1 MDVRQQN
8 QTATP
13 PLEFDVAG
21 KQCDDLYEQVMVHC
35 GLHRDKIET
44 ILPCTS
50 SQIDV
55 IDFAATDGKRAIGR
69 AIYDIPRS
77 VDTKRLAIAW
87 KEVVRQTPAL
97 RTYIFIP
104 KVGCSFQVVLAESFF
119 SWMYS
124 TSIDMKEAIVHD
136 ETAAAMIG
144 PRCNRYVVLEDID
157 KKQRLLI
164 WTFSYALVDSALQ
177 QHILQR
183 VLTAY
188 EGGKVQYS
196 NWFGTSLSLQ
206 AGNLERA
213 ARFWQQH
220 FDGLDASV
228 FPSLPSHLATPHPN
242 TYAEHCISY
251 LGPVQ
256 QKWSNTVVCRAALAV
271 LLSGFTHSPEALFG
285 VVMKPSHKS
294 EEEVD
299 GLTQAVVPI
308 RVQCSLDQS
317 VLGIMEAITAHDHA
331 MHEFAQVGLCNIRR
345 MGDDESAACEFQT
358 VLLVTESDASQA
370 PSCAILQNTEE
381 SNKFIPCANRALL
394 LSCQMASDSVLL
406 AAHYDQSVIDAPQMT
421 RFLRQLGF
429 LIQQLQQNME
439 HLPLVRHL
447 DAVTQDDQA
456 EIEAWNSERLQ
467 TQDAL
472 IHDVISKRASDA
484 PDSTAVSSWD
494 GEWTYSELDNVSSR
508 LAAHIQSLDLGQG
521 QAILPL
527 CFEKSKWIIAS
538 ILAVLKA
545 GRAFTL
551 IDPCDPPARMAQVCR
566 QTGATVALTSSLH
579 SSTIATVIDRCIVI
593 NDDFLQSLSRDTD
606 QLKPTAKPQDMAY
619 CIFTS
624 GSTGEPKG
632 IMIEHRGFVSCAVK
646 FGPALGI
653 NPQTHAL
660 QFASYAFGACLVE
673 TVTVLMHGGCVCIPS
688 DDDRMNSVPDFIRK
702 SNINWVILTPSYIGT
717 LQPENV
723 SGLQTLV
730 LVGEPIS
737 ASIRDIWA
745 PRVQLLHAYGQSES
759 STICSVTRVTPFTLE
774 PNNIGRAVGARSW
787 IVDPNDSNKLVPI
800 GCVGELV
807 IESPGIARDYI
818 VALPPDESPFF
829 VTTPVWYPTG
839 QASGGFKFYRTGDLV
854 RYRSDGTVVCLG
866 RKDSQVKIRGQRV
879 EISEVEARLRQQLP
893 GRIMPV
899 AEAVKTSDLSS
910 GKTLIAFLIG
920 SLQNEENGVFIAP
933 TSDTH
938 VLDHSATK
946 DINGTL
952 QQVLPTYSVPSYYIS
967 MKNLPRTATGKAD
980 RKKLRSIAGKLL
992 SELAHNVRSQ
1002 PCEKFGPPATMTEVK
1017 LRELWY
1023 RALNLDFNSE
1033 NDGASF
1039 FELGG
1044 DSIAAIRMVNM
1055 ARIAGIPLKVSDIF
1069 QNPTF
1074 ADLLDVIGRDST
1086 PYVSIPLTTYAKPVE
1101 QSFAQGRLWFLD
1113 QLELGASWYLLPYA
1127 VRMRGLLQTGALRVA
1142 LLALEQRHET
1152 LRTTFEEKDGVG
1164 VQVVHA
1170 SIFQELKTVDL
1181 SDDQNDGYLQL
1192 LQQQQTTPFDLASEA
1207 GWRVSLIRLGENDH
1221 VLSIVMHHIISDGW
1235 STDILRRE
1243 LGQFYAA
1250 ALQGHDPLSMV
1261 KPLPIHYRDF
1271 SAWQKQEEQV
1281 AEHQKQL
1288 EYWTNQL
1295 ANSSPAEFAT
1305 DFPRPT
1311 ILSGKAGYVPVT
1323 IEGDLYRSL
1332 REFCRAKQ
1340 MTPFTVLLAAF
1351 RAAHYRLTG
1360 TEDAVIGTP
1369 IANRNR
1375 RELENIIGFFVNTQ
1389 CMRITVD
1396 DDETFESLVRQVRL
1410 TATAAFEH
1418 QDVPFDRVVSG
1429 LLPGSRDLSRNPL
1442 AQLMFAVH
1450 SQQDFGNF
1458 ELEGL
1463 EAEPLLNQVYTRF
1476 DIEFHLFQETNR
1488 LSGNLV
1494 FAADLFELEK
1504 IRNVAS
1510 VFFEILSQGLAK
1522 PHIPIA
1528 VIPFVD
1534 GVMELRNMGLL
1545 EVEKTGYPRD
1555 ASIIDVFRTQVNAYP
1570 HSFAVVDSKS
1580 RLTYAELDHQSN
1592 QIATW
1597 LRQRGIAPETLIGV
1611 LAPRSCETVIAF
1623 FGILKANLAYLPLDI
1638 NSPAARLRAILSSLP
1653 QHRLVLLGS
1662 DVTAPEIQ
1670 LPGLELAKISDILIE
1685 RRDVDDMNGDADKTS
1700 LGPSATSLAYVIFT
1714 SGSTGRPKGVMI
1726 EHRSV
1731 VRLVKE
1737 TNITSRFPFA
1747 VKVAHLSNIAFDA
1760 ATWEIFAALL
1770 NGGTLVCIDYMT
1782 ILDSK
1787 EFEAVFAQEQ
1797 VNAALFTP
1805 ALLKQCVANIPS
1817 ILKEL
1822 EVLVIGGDR
1831 LDGQD
1836 SIAAQALV
1844 RAGVFNAYG
1853 PTENG
1858 VISTVYTIE
1867 KNDSFING
1875 VPIGRPIS
1883 NSGAYIMDSCQQIV
1897 PIGVVGELVVTG
1909 DGLARGYT
1917 DLSLDAGRFVQ
1928 VVIDGQA
1935 MRAYRTGDQGRYRP
1949 GDGQIEFLGRMDQQI
1964 KIRGHRIEPAEIER
1978 AFLSQDSV
1986 RDAVVVIRDHESQ
1999 EPEMVGFVV
2008 TQDDDHTAEQEEAGN
2023 QVEGWNEFFESNT
2036 YADIDTIAQSAI
2048 GNDFKGWTSMYDGN
2062 EIDKTE
2068 MHEWLD
2074 DTIHTLLDGQPPGH
2088 VLEIGTGSGM
2098 ILFNLGT
2105 GLQSYVGLEPSKSAA
2120 TFVTKAIESIP
2131 ALDGRANVH
2140 VGSATD
2146 VGQLDHLYPELV
2158 VLNSVVQYFPSSDYL
2173 EQLVDTLVRKPGV
2186 QRIFFGD
2193 IRSLATNKHFLAA
2206 RALHALGHKPTRG
2219 AVRQKMT
2226 EMEER
2231 EEELL
2236 VDPAFF
2242 TMLEKRHPN
2251 HIKHIEILP
2260 KKMQATNELSAYR
2273 YAAIIHIR
2281 GSEEQDK
2288 PLYQINMDEWI
2299 DFQESRVDQHTL
2311 LSLLKDST
2319 DALTV
2324 AVSNIPYRKTIFE
2337 RHIVDSLD
2345 EESGESE
2352 TQNLLDGAA
2361 WISAVH
2367 ADAESCSSLSAT
2379 DLVRLGEE
2387 AGFRVEVSAA
2397 RQWSQYGALDAVFHR
2412 YDLHTQKGD
2421 RALIR
2426 FPTDNKVRASA
2437 SLTNRPLQRLQS
2449 RRFVSQIRE
2458 QLQSL
2463 LPSYMVPSHI
2473 VLIDQMPLNANGKV
2487 DRKSLTRR
2495 AQVMAQKPQERIQ
2508 QVLPL
2513 NEIEVVLCKEFA
2525 EVFGIQVGIND
2536 HFFKLGGHSL
2546 LATKLTARIGRRLN
2560 TRVSVKDI
2568 FDQPV
2573 IGDLAATIRRELASR
2588 GSIPV
2593 SSYSG
2598 NGKQMMSAQVAP
2610 RNEIETVLCAEF
2622 SYVLGID
2629 VGITDHFF
2637 DLGGHSLM
2645 ATKLASRISRR
2656 IGVPVSV
2663 KDIFDQPVPLHLA
2676 AKIELI
2682 QSENYEVTNGVQ
2694 TNSSTSFQL
2703 ISMGNPLAFIEN
2715 EISPQLGYSHGT
2727 IQDIYPATQ
2736 MQRLFLFNPTT
2747 GHPRTPTPFYID
2759 FPSDSDCSSL
2769 ETACKSLI
2777 ERIDIFR
2784 TIFLEVA
2791 GELYQIVLKHLDLAI
2806 EIIETEENINS
2817 ATRAF
2822 LDMDLKQPIRLGQP
2836 LIRIA
2841 ILKAQKSSLR
2851 VILRMSHALYDGLS
2865 LEHIVRSLHV
2875 LYSGGILPPSAQ
2887 FSRYMQH
2894 IADSRKEGYDFW
2906 RCLLQDAS
2914 MAVIRGV
2921 NRSAHQEQVVSPG
2934 TYHASK
2940 VISVPLQANS
2950 SITPATVFTTACA
2963 IVLSKEAKT
2972 NDVVFGRIVS
2982 GRQGLPV
2989 TCQNIIGPCTNEI
3002 PVRAYIHQDTD
3013 RKMLLRKMQDQYLSS
3028 LSFEALGFDEIKKN
3042 CTDWPEAMT
3051 NYSCCIAYQNFD
3063 YHPDSQMN
3071 EQRVQI
3077 GVLSRD
3083 IDATKEVPLHDL
3095 VISGEAELD
3104 GPYLH
3109 VTIAAN
3115 RQVCEEGRVIHM
3127 LRELCETISSLNL
3140 AL

>member
-8 QTATP
+8 QTARP
-13 PLEFDVAG
+13 PLVFDDAG
-21 KQCDDLYEQVMVHC
+21 NRYDDLYEQIMVRC
-35 GLHRDKIET
+35 GLDRDKIET

-55 IDFAATDGKRAIGR
+55 MDCAAADGKSAIGHV
-69 AIYDIPRS
+69 IYHIPRS
-77 VDTKRLAIAW
+77 VDTQRLAIAW

-97 RTYIFIP
+97 RTYIFTS
-104 KVGCSFQVVLAESFF
+104 KVGSSFQVVLVESSF
-119 SWMYS
+119 SWMHS
-124 TSIDMKEAIVHD
+124 ASIDMKEAIVHD

-164 WTFSYALVDSALQ
+164 WTFSYALVDGGLQ

-188 EGGKVQYS
+188 GGGKVQYS

-228 FPSLPSHLATPHPN
+228 FPSLPSHLAMPYPN
-242 TYAEHCISY
+242 TYAEYCIPY
-251 LGPVQ
+251 LGPTQ
-256 QKWSNTVVCRAALAV
+256 QKWSNTIVCRAALAI
-271 LLSGFTHSPEALFG
+271 LLSRFTHSPEALFG
-285 VVMKPSHKS
+285 VVMKRSHKS

-299 GLTQAVVPI
+299 GLTQAVMPI
-308 RVQCSLDQS
+308 RVQCSLDQP
-317 VLGIMEAITAHDHA
+317 VLEIMEAITAHDHA
-331 MHEFAQVGLCNIRR
+331 TREFAQAGLCNIRHL
-345 MGDDESAACEFQT
+345 GDDESAACEFQT

-370 PSCAILQNTEE
+370 PGCEILQNIEE
-381 SNKFIPCANRALL
+381 SNRFMPCANRALL
-394 LSCQMASDSVLL
+394 LSCQMASDSALL
-406 AAHYDQSVIDAPQMT
+406 VAHYDQNAIDAPQMT

-429 LIQQLQQNME
+429 LIQKIQHTTE
-439 HLPLVRHL
+439 HLPPVGHL
-447 DAVTQDDQA
+447 DAVTQEDRA
-456 EIEAWNSERLQ
+456 EIEAWNSECLQ
-467 TQDAL
+467 TQDTL
-472 IHDVISKRASDA
+472 IHDVIFKRASKS
-484 PDSTAVSSWD
+484 PDRTAVSSWD

-508 LAAHIQSLDLGQG
+508 LAAYIQSLDLGQG

-545 GRAFTL
+545 GQAFTL

-579 SSTIATVIDRCIVI
+579 SSTIATAIDRCVVI
-593 NDDFLQSLSRDTD
+593 DDDFLQSLSRDKT
-606 QLKPTAKPQDMAY
+606 QLKATVTPQDLAY

-653 NPQTHAL
+653 TSHTRAL

-688 DDDRMNSVPDFIRK
+688 DDDRMNSVPNFIRK

-737 ASIRDIWA
+737 ASIRDTWA

-787 IVDPNDSNKLVPI
+787 IVDPDDSNKLVPI
-800 GCVGELV
+800 GCIGELV

-829 VTTPVWYPTG
+829 VTTPAWYPTG
-839 QASGGFKFYRTGDLV
+839 QLIGGFKFYRTGDLV

-893 GRIMPV
+893 GHIMPV
-899 AEAVKTSDLSS
+899 AEAVKTSELSS
-910 GKTLIAFLIG
+910 GKTLIAVLIG
-920 SLQNEENGVFIAP
+920 SLQKQENGIFI
-933 TSDTH
+933 TSTRDTH

-946 DINGTL
+946 EINGIL
-952 QQVLPTYSVPSYYIS
+952 QQVLPTYSVPSYYIG
-967 MKNLPRTATGKAD
+967 MKTLPRTATGKAD
-980 RKKLRSIAGKLL
+980 RKKLRSIASKLL
-992 SELAHNVRSQ
+992 CQLAHSVTSQ
-1002 PCEKFGPPATMTEVK
+1002 PSETFGPPATITEVK
-1017 LRELWY
+1017 LREIWY
-1023 RALNLDFNSE
+1023 RGLNLDFNSE

-1086 PYVSIPLTTYAKPVE
+1086 PYVSIPLTTYDEPVE

-1127 VRMRGLLQTGALRVA
+1127 VRMRGPLQIGALRVA

-1192 LQQQQTTPFDLASEA
+1192 LQQEQTTPFDLASEA
-1207 GWRVSLIRLGENDH
+1207 GWRVSLIQLGENDH

-1250 ALQGHDPLSMV
+1250 ALQGHDPLSRV
-1261 KPLPIHYRDF
+1261 KPLPINYRDF

-1295 ANSSPAEFAT
+1295 ANSSPAEFST

-1311 ILSGKAGYVPVT
+1311 ILSGRAGYVPVV
-1323 IEGDLYRSL
+1323 IEGDLYISL
-1332 REFCRAKQ
+1332 REFCRVKQ

-1476 DIEFHLFQETNR
+1476 DIEFHLFQETNS

-1504 IRNVAS
+1504 IRNVAR

-1528 VIPFVD
+1528 VIPFVN
-1534 GVMELRNMGLL
+1534 GIMELRSMGLL

-1555 ASIIDVFRTQVNAYP
+1555 ASMIDVFRTQVDAYP
-1570 HSFAVVDSKS
+1570 HSLAIVDSKS

-1597 LRQRGIAPETLIGV
+1597 LRQRGIAPENLIGV

-1638 NSPAARLRAILSSLP
+1638 NSPAARLRAILSSLS
-1653 QHRLVLLGS
+1653 QHKLVLLGS

-1670 LPGLELAKISDILIE
+1670 LPGVEFLKISDILIE
-1685 RRDVDDMNGDADKTS
+1685 GRDVDGMDGDADKTS

-1714 SGSTGRPKGVMI
+1714 SGSSGRPKGVMI
-1726 EHRSV
+1726 EHRSI

-1737 TNITSRFPFA
+1737 TKIISKFPLT

-1760 ATWEIFAALL
+1760 ATWEIFATLL
-1770 NGGTLVCIDYMT
+1770 NGGTLICIDYMT
-1782 ILDSK
+1782 ILDNQ
-1787 EFEAVFAQEQ
+1787 EFEAVFTREQ

-1805 ALLKQCVANIPS
+1805 ALLKQCVNNIPS
-1817 ILKEL
+1817 ILQQL

-1836 SIAAQALV
+1836 SIAAQTLV

-1867 KNDSFING
+1867 KNDSFFNG
-1875 VPIGRPIS
+1875 VPIGRPIN

-1917 DLSLDAGRFVQ
+1917 DPSLDAGRFVQ
-1928 VVIDGQA
+1928 VVIGGQA
-1935 MRAYRTGDQGRYRP
+1935 VRAYRTGDQGRYRP

-1978 AFLSQDSV
+1978 AILSQVSV

-2008 TQDDDHTAEQEEAGN
+2008 TQDDDHTAEQEEAGG
-2023 QVEGWNEFFESNT
+2023 QVEGWNDFFESNT
-2036 YADIDTIAQSAI
+2036 YADIDTIDQSAI

-2074 DTIHTLLDGQPPGH
+2074 DTMRTLLDGQAPGH

-2098 ILFNLGT
+2098 ILFNLGA
-2105 GLQSYVGLEPSKSAA
+2105 GLQRYVGLEPSKSAA
-2120 TFVTKAIESIP
+2120 TFVTKVIESIP

-2146 VGQLDHLYPELV
+2146 IGQLDGFYPELV
-2158 VLNSVVQYFPSSDYL
+2158 VLNSVVQYFPSSAYL

-2206 RALHALGHKPTRG
+2206 RALHALGNKSTKG
-2219 AVRQKMT
+2219 AVRQKMA

-2251 HIKHIEILP
+2251 HIRHVEILP

-2288 PLYQINMDEWI
+2288 PLYQIKMDEWI

-2319 DALTV
+2319 DALTI
-2324 AVSNIPYRKTIFE
+2324 AISNIPYSKTIFE

-2345 EESGESE
+2345 EESAESE

-2361 WISAVH
+2361 WISAVR
-2367 ADAESCSSLSAT
+2367 ADAESCSSLSAI

-2397 RQWSQYGALDAVFHR
+2397 RQWSQHGALDAVFHR
-2412 YDLHTQKGD
+2412 YDLHSQKGD

-2426 FPTDNKVRASA
+2426 FPTDNQVRASV

-2449 RRFVSQIRE
+2449 RRFVSKIRE

-2463 LPSYMVPSHI
+2463 IPSYMVPSHI
-2473 VLIDQMPLNANGKV
+2473 ALIDQMPLNANGKV

-2495 AQVMAQKPQERIQ
+2495 AQVVAQKPQERFQ
-2508 QVLPL
+2508 QMLPL

-2525 EVFGIQVGIND
+2525 EVFGIQVGTND

-2573 IGDLAATIRRELASR
+2573 ISDLAATIRRELASR
-2588 GSIPV
+2588 SSIPM

-2598 NGKQMMSAQVAP
+2598 HEKQMISAQVAP
-2610 RNEIETVLCAEF
+2610 RNEIETVLCEEF

-2656 IGVPVSV
+2656 IGAPVSV
-2663 KDIFDQPVPLHLA
+2663 KDIFDQPVPVHLA
-2676 AKIELI
+2676 AKIELVR
-2682 QSENYEVTNGVQ
+2682 SENYEVINGVQ
-2694 TNSSTSFQL
+2694 TASFQL
-2703 ISMGNPLAFIEN
+2703 IPVEDPLKFIEN
-2715 EISPQLGYSHGT
+2715 EISPQLGYFHGT

-2736 MQRLFLFNPTT
+2736 MQRLFLSNPTT
-2747 GHPRTPTPFYID
+2747 GHPRNPTPFYID
-2759 FPSDSDCSSL
+2759 FPSDSDCSRL
-2769 ETACKSLI
+2769 ETACKSLV

-2791 GELYQIVLKHLDLAI
+2791 DELYQIVLKHLDLAI
-2806 EIIETEENINS
+2806 EMVETEENINS

-2822 LDMDLKQPIRLGQP
+2822 LDMDLKQPICLGQP
-2836 LIRIA
+2836 LIRIT
-2841 ILKAQKSSLR
+2841 ILKAQASSLR
-2851 VILRMSHALYDGLS
+2851 VILRLSHALYDGLS
-2865 LEHIVRSLHV
+2865 LEHIVRSLHL
-2875 LYSGGILPPSAQ
+2875 LYSGGTLPPSAQ

-2894 IADSRKEGYDFW
+2894 IADSRKDGYEFW
-2906 RCLLQDAS
+2906 RSLLQDSS
-2914 MAVIRGV
+2914 MTAISGV
-2921 NRSAHQEQVVSPG
+2921 NRSAHQEQAVSPG

-2940 VISVPLQANS
+2940 VISVPLQANADS

-2963 IVLSKEAKT
+2963 IVLSKESKT

-2982 GRQGLPV
+2982 GRQGMPI
-2989 TCQNIIGPCTNEI
+2989 TCQNIIGPCTNEV
-3002 PVRAYIHQDTD
+3002 PVRAYIPQDTD

-3028 LSFEALGFDEIKKN
+3028 LSFETLGFDEIKKN

-3104 GPYLH
+3104 SPYLH

-3115 RQVCEEGRVIHM
+3115 RQVCEEGRVTHM
-3127 LRELCETISSLNL
+3127 LRELCETINSLNL
-3140 AL
+3140 TL